1 MNESVILTVNNVE
14 IQINKYFAVAI
25 SQMIYNTYVLDNN
38 TLKIDIKT
46 KVESQETYEVLKE
59 ILQYNKTEFECNDT
73 ISKDLFYIGNKL
85 GIQELIDPYK
95 THVIDKMVLDKNNCI
110 QLLEIYFDICSE
122 SKISECVDFIS
133 SHFYEIDQNDLKSI
147 SKKL

>member
-1 MNESVILTVNNVE
+1 MVIIQLKNHMLERVHGFKMNESVILTVNNVE

-38 TLKIDIKT
+38 TLKINIKT

-73 ISKDLFYIGNKL
+73 
-85 GIQELIDPYK
+85 
-95 THVIDKMVLDKNNCI
+95 C
-110 QLLEIYFDICSE
+110 LLYTSPSPRD
-122 SKISECVDFIS
+122 
-133 SHFYEIDQNDLKSI
+133 
-147 SKKL
+147 